1 MLETGKMFFVAEVAG
16 DGQEKSDDP
25 QVEVESHVGVVL
37 GSPQSFSRG
46 RMHLPVQ

>member
-16 DGQEKSDDP
+16 DDQEKSDDP
-25 QVEVESHVGVVL
+25 QVEESHVGAVL

-46 RMHLPVQ
+46 CRHLPVQ